1 MRTKGELAGDPELL
15 ALYRAHLLA
24 PRLEELRG
32 LVRRAHAR
40 GELRRGLAVDL
51 ACATIAGPLFLYA
64 LAFLAGAKLEFEAD
78 LARGLSRAVLGGIA
92 RGPHRCEGRASS
104 EGEPTR
110 PLRAARALGPAP
122 TFPGQSRLRRSYRPG
137 EAQGLRRPDTET
149 SRR

>member
-1 MRTKGELAGDPELL
+1 MRTTGELAGDPELL

-64 LAFLAGAKLEFEAD
+64 LAFLAGAKLEFEGD
-78 LARGLSRAVLGGIA
+78 LAQGSRGRSSAASHG
-92 RGPHRCEGRASS
+92 GPHRCEGRASS

-122 TFPGQSRLRRSYRPG
+122 TFPGQSRLRR
-137 EAQGLRRPDTET
+137 
-149 SRR
+149 

>member
-92 RGPHRCEGRASS
+92 RGPAGARG
-104 EGEPTR
+104 G
-110 PLRAARALGPAP
+110 RAARASP
-122 TFPGQSRLRRSYRPG
+122 PGR
-137 EAQGLRRPDTET
+137 
-149 SRR
+149 